1 MQVVPVK
8 LFMIGRSMMPS
19 MFRSW
24 ITIILM
30 AVSAIFAAGC
40 TSAAAGLNTV
50 PAVETQEYRLVSGD
64 KIRISVPDLQGADG
78 EYLIDQTGTVSLPLV
93 QEVKV
98 AGLTLREAEGAIT
111 KVILDRSILVR
122 PTVTIQA
129 VGLRPV
135 YILGEVNKPGEYSFR
150 DGLTIFSIVSMAG
163 GYTYRAN
170 TKSVTITRSV
180 NGRMTTGKAGEN
192 TVVMPGDQIRV
203 VEKWF

>member
-1 MQVVPVK
+1 
-8 LFMIGRSMMPS
+8 MPS

-24 ITIILM
+24 MTIILM
-30 AVSAIFAAGC
+30 AVSAIFAVGC

-78 EYLIDQTGTVSLPLV
+78 EYLIDQTGTVSLPLI

-180 NGRMTTGKAGEN
+180 NGRVTTGKAGEN

>member
-1 MQVVPVK
+1 
-8 LFMIGRSMMPS
+8 MPS

-24 ITIILM
+24 MAIVLM

-64 KIRISVPDLQGADG
+64 KIRISVPNLQGADG
-78 EYLIDQTGTVSLPLV
+78 EYLIDQTGTVSLPLI

-111 KVILDRSILVR
+111 KIILDRSILVR

-180 NGRMTTGKAGEN
+180 NGRTTTGKAGEN